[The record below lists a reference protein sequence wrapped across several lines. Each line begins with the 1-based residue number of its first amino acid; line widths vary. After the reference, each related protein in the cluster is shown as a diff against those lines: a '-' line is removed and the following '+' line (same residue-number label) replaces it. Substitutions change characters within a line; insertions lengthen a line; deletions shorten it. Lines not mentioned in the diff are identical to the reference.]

1 MARKNDWGKIT
12 AILLS
17 CVSIVFAGGVAFG
30 QIQTNER
37 DICDIKSAI
46 TKISDYIVKA
56 DKDRCFVIKR
66 EKDYAKKRKGKSKS
80 DG

>member
-1 MARKNDWGKIT
+1 MARKNDLGKFT

-37 DICDIKSAI
+37 DICDIKTSIA
-46 TKISDYIVKA
+46 KIADYIIKA
-56 DKDRCFVIKR
+56 DKDRCFAVKK
-66 EKDYAKKRKGKSKS
+66 EEEYAKKRKGKSKS